1 MSSILTNGPYGSPSW
16 TRTNDPAVNSRMLYQ
31 LSYWGIFNVRQR
43 PTFPGGR
50 PPSIIGTLEL
60 NFRVRYGNGWNLH
73 VIVTGLFFD
82 MFSPLSFFYTYSRIF
97 RALHIFLNCIS
108 RVLPPQDTL
117 FCILF
122 LSPLFAP
129 SKLNNTLHKFS
140 SPDSLLLTHFS
151 RRFLCSL
158 TKSLVKRSVY

>member
-1 MSSILTNGPYGSPSW
+1 MYVFCGSPSW

-31 LSYWGIFNVRQR
+31 LSYWGIFKVRQR

-82 MFSPLSFFYTYSRIF
+82 MFSPLSFFYAYSRIF
-97 RALHIFLNCIS
+97 GAYTSFWIAFHRYFLHKI
-108 RVLPPQDTL
+108 L
-117 FCILF
+117 FYCILF

-140 SPDSLLLTHFS
+140 SPDSLLLTHSLADFS
-151 RRFLCSL
+151 AL
-158 TKSLVKRSVY
+158 